1 MKKVKTMNKIRN
13 SCFHLWRKNS
23 FLLFAVWCAFAAWL
37 CFPGDAWAA
46 VPTIGAKAGIVIDI
60 DSGAVLWE
68 KNPDQALCPA
78 STTKILTA
86 ILAMDM
92 MDSGE
97 VCYISPE
104 AAAIGESSIYLQPGE
119 QFYLDQLLT
128 GALVKSGN
136 DACFAIA
143 ENVAG
148 SEPFFVHWMNWKG
161 ELLGATKA
169 TLYNTN
175 GLPQENHMMSARDL
189 AMIGRY
195 AMHNKNFAEKVKI
208 KSTVIQDLSGNERYL
223 KNTNKLLWED
233 ENVIGVKTGTTDA
246 AGPCLVSAMEKDGR
260 RVLAVVLNSPD
271 RFWESHALLNY
282 GIDEFTNISLCEA
295 GDIMTYLP
303 IDPWLIGVAAGDG
316 VFTVPKYKL
325 KTLETEWIL
334 AEPLTLPIA
343 SGEPIGYLVVKDDK
357 GKVWG
362 RVDILS
368 QDNINEK
375 IKGIWG
381 FLAKLNIV

>member
-1 MKKVKTMNKIRN
+1 MKNKQI
-13 SCFHLWRKNS
+13 SFLGS
-23 FLLFAVWCAFAAWL
+23 FLLVFLFVFALLPSVTL
-37 CFPGDAWAA
+37 AA
-46 VPTIGAKAGIVIDI
+46 VPTIGAKAGIVVDI

-78 STTKILTA
+78 STTKVLTA
-86 ILAMDM
+86 ILALDM
-92 MDSGE
+92 MEPGE
-97 VCYISPE
+97 ICFVSPE
-104 AAAIGESSIYLQPGE
+104 AASIGESSIYLKPGE

-143 ENVAG
+143 ENTAG
-148 SEPFFVHWMNWKG
+148 SEPLFVHWMNWKG
-161 ELLGATKA
+161 ELLGATK
-169 TLYNTN
+169 TTMYNTN

-189 AMIGRY
+189 AAIARY
-195 AMHNKNFAEKVKI
+195 AMHNKDFAEKVKI
-208 KSTVIQDLSGNERYL
+208 KSTVIQDSSGNERYL

-282 GIDEFTNISLCEA
+282 GIAEFTNISLCEA

-325 KTLETEWIL
+325 KTLQMDWVFDENM
-334 AEPLTLPIA
+334 TLPIA
-343 SGEPIGYLVVKDDK
+343 SGEPVGYLLVKDDK

-368 QDNINEK
+368 QNNINEK

>member
-1 MKKVKTMNKIRN
+1 MSKMRNNHFLTFLKKNVCWSVML
-13 SCFHLWRKNS
+13 C
-23 FLLFAVWCAFAAWL
+23 LFVIGGG
-37 CFPGDAWAA
+37 FPDKVLAA

-148 SEPFFVHWMNWKG
+148 SEPLFVHWMNWKG
-161 ELLGATKA
+161 VLLGATKA

-189 AMIGRY
+189 AMISRY
-195 AMHNKNFAEKVKI
+195 AMHNKSFAEKVKI
-208 KSTVIQDLSGNERYL
+208 KSTVIQDLGGNERYL

-303 IDPWLIGVAAGDG
+303 IDPWLTGVAAGDG
-316 VFTVPKYKL
+316 IFTVPKYKL
-325 KTLETEWIL
+325 KTLQTEWVF
-334 AEPLTLPIA
+334 AEPMELPIV
-343 SGEPIGYLVVKDDK
+343 SGEPVGYMVVKDDK

-362 RVDILS
+362 RIDILS

-375 IKGIWG
+375 IKGIWS

>member
-1 MKKVKTMNKIRN
+1 MSKQKNKKPI
-13 SCFHLWRKNS
+13 CFSWLW
-23 FLLFAVWCAFAAWL
+23 LVLFGMFF
-37 CFPGDAWAA
+37 FPTDVNAA
-46 VPTIGAKAGIVIDI
+46 VPTIGAKAGIVIDL
-60 DSGAVLWE
+60 DSGVILWE
-68 KNPDQALCPA
+68 KNPDQALYPA
-78 STTKILTA
+78 STTKIMTA

-92 MDSGE
+92 MNSDE
-97 VCYISPE
+97 ICYVSPE

-148 SEPFFVHWMNWKG
+148 SEPLFVHFMNWKG

-169 TLYNTN
+169 TFYNTN

-195 AMHNKNFAEKVKI
+195 AMQNKNFADKVKT
-208 KSTVIQDLSGNERYL
+208 KSTVIQDMGGSERYL

-303 IDPWLIGVAAGDG
+303 IEPWLTGIAAGDG

-325 KTLETEWIL
+325 KTLETEWVFD
-334 AEPLTLPIA
+334 EPMELPIA
-343 SGEPIGYLVVKDDK
+343 SGEAVGYLVIKDDK

>member
-1 MKKVKTMNKIRN
+1 MNKIRN
-13 SCFHLWRKNS
+13 KHLGLFIRKNVCWS
-23 FLLFAVWCAFAAWL
+23 VVFCVLIIGS
-37 CFPGDAWAA
+37 CFPGKAMAA

-86 ILAMDM
+86 ILALDM
-92 MDSGE
+92 MEPGS
-97 VCYISPE
+97 VCYVSPE

-148 SEPFFVHWMNWKG
+148 SEPLFVHWMNWKG

-175 GLPQENHMMSARDL
+175 GLPHENHMMSARDL

-195 AMHNKNFAEKVKI
+195 AMHNQDFAEKVKT
-208 KSTVIQDLSGNERYL
+208 KSTVIQDIGGSERYL

-233 ENVIGVKTGTTDA
+233 EHVIGVKTGTTDA

-303 IDPWLIGVAAGDG
+303 IDPWLVGIAAGDG

-325 KTLETEWIL
+325 KTLETEWVF
-334 AEPLTLPIA
+334 AEPMELPIA
-343 SGEPIGYLVVKDDK
+343 SGEPVGYLLVKDDK

-368 QDNINEK
+368 QDNMNEK

>member
-1 MKKVKTMNKIRN
+1 MENKSICGLRKK
-13 SCFHLWRKNS
+13 F
-23 FLLFAVWCAFAAWL
+23 FLLKCFACFWL
-37 CFPGDAWAA
+37 LFSVFSLPAVAA
-46 VPTIGAKAGIVIDI
+46 VPTIGAKAGIVVDI

-68 KNPDQALCPA
+68 KNPDQALYPA

-86 ILAMDM
+86 ILALDM
-92 MDSGE
+92 MDTGE
-97 VCYISPE
+97 ICDVTPE
-104 AAAIGESSIYLQPGE
+104 AASIGESSIYLKPGE
-119 QFYLDQLLT
+119 QFVLDQLLT

-148 SEPFFVHWMNWKG
+148 SEPLFVHWMNWKG
-161 ELLGATKA
+161 ELLGATK
-169 TLYNTN
+169 TTMYNTN

-189 AMIGRY
+189 AMIARY
-195 AMHNKNFAEKVKI
+195 AMHNKDFAEKVKT
-208 KSTVIQDLSGNERYL
+208 KSTVIQDTSGSERYL

-233 ENVIGVKTGTTDA
+233 ENVIGVKTGTTDD

-271 RFWESHALLNY
+271 RFWESHALLEY
-282 GIDEFTNISLCEA
+282 GIAEFTNISLCEV
-295 GDIMTYLP
+295 GDIMAYLP
-303 IDPWLIGVAAGDG
+303 IDPWLVGVAAGDG
-316 VFTVPKYKL
+316 IFTVPKYKL
-325 KTLETEWIL
+325 KTLEMEWSLDENI
-334 AEPLTLPIA
+334 ALPIA
-343 SGEPIGYLVVKDDK
+343 SGQPIGYMQVKDDK

-362 RVDILS
+362 KVDILA
-368 QDNINEK
+368 QNNINEK

>member
-1 MKKVKTMNKIRN
+1 MSRVCNNHVRLLVRN
-13 SCFHLWRKNS
+13 VF
-23 FLLFAVWCAFAAWL
+23 FLMSVCCILGICL
-37 CFPGDAWAA
+37 CFPGQAHAA

-78 STTKILTA
+78 STTKVLTA
-86 ILAMDM
+86 ILALDM
-92 MDSGE
+92 MEPGAI
-97 VCYISPE
+97 CYVSPE
-104 AAAIGESSIYLQPGE
+104 AAAIGESSIYLRPGE

-148 SEPFFVHWMNWKG
+148 SEPLFVHWMNWKG

-175 GLPQENHMMSARDL
+175 GLPHENHMMSARDL

-195 AMHNKNFAEKVKI
+195 AMHNKSFADKVKI
-208 KSTVIQDLSGNERYL
+208 KSTVIQDLGGNERYL

-303 IDPWLIGVAAGDG
+303 IDPWLVGIAAGDG
-316 VFTVPKYKL
+316 IFTVPKYKL
-325 KTLETEWIL
+325 KTLETEWIF
-334 AEPLTLPIA
+334 AEPMELPIA
-343 SGEPIGYLVVKDDK
+343 SGEPVGYMVVKDDK
-357 GKVWG
+357 GKIWG
-362 RVDILS
+362 RIDILS

-375 IKGIWG
+375 IRGIWG
-381 FLAKLNIV
+381 FLAKFNIV